1 MCSYAPPNFYVK
13 SKIITNSSHD
23 FQQIDQAWK
32 LRTWRLFPSKPF
44 LSESAL
50 TPNTSI
56 LNNITLVF
64 YWKLVLTLL
73 VQIPQ
78 CQSSKLQLSALQSH
92 KLPFLQRSA
101 FSANWYIS
109 QLAIHL
115 AIQQRHLLILLSYW
129 LDNISTS
136 LSWPK

>member
-23 FQQIDQAWK
+23 FQQAWK
-32 LRTWRLFPSKPF
+32 PRTWRLFPSKPF

-50 TPNTSI
+50 TPNTTI

-78 CQSSKLQLSALQSH
+78 CQLSKLQLSALQSH

-109 QLAIHL
+109 QLAI
-115 AIQQRHLLILLSYW
+115 QRHLLILLNYW

-136 LSWPK
+136 LGWPR